1 MKMWRHDL
9 LGYMLLLYSGGGSFL
24 VREADWEYRISGGRE
39 SGGHSS
45 PDAEAISAFMWFKVH
60 QNQHLGV
67 I

>member
-1 MKMWRHDL
+1 
-9 LGYMLLLYSGGGSFL
+9 MLLLYSGGGSFL